1 MFKDRKFHKV
11 VKPFVLLLA
20 IICGLNAVD
29 INKATGAS
37 VLTKRPLILQA
48 LTSATQESATK
59 SDETTEESVKEEEEG
74 AEESTSSE
82 ESSTELPPPPDPPQT
97 QPDSTTTTTTVEE
110 IVTESTEETSET
122 TEVQTTEEETET
134 TTKEANKVKK
144 STPVNRVPSSRP
156 TISMVAKKL
165 PSNLTDLQRFCHYT
179 QLALL
184 SQQEVMKLSTPAY
197 IPPIVG
203 TLINEGLNWLATN
216 EIYFSTND

>member
-11 VKPFVLLLA
+11 VKPFVLLMA

-29 INKATGAS
+29 INRATGAS

-48 LTSATQESATK
+48 LTSTTQETTTK

-74 AEESTSSE
+74 SEESTSSE

-134 TTKEANKVKK
+134 TTKEADKVKK
-144 STPVNRVPSSRP
+144 SAPVNRV
-156 TISMVAKKL
+156 